1 MVYFESFDDTE
12 NERRNTKKRKKM
24 NVNSELENKTY
35 SCLHG
40 MCIESFDFQIMYW
53 KLALKVVRIL
63 NPMMADRVIV

>member
-1 MVYFESFDDTE
+1 
-12 NERRNTKKRKKM
+12 M

-63 NPMMADRVIV
+63 NPMMADRVIVQAALNSMDYTDIEI